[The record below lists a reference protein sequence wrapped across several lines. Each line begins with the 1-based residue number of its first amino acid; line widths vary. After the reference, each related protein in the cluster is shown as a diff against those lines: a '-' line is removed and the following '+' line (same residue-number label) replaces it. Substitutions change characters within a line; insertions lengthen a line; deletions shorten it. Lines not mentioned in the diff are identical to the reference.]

1 MFYKRFQMFSGVLRI
16 FSGCSQDG
24 LRRSQIYTFSDVLTC
39 YQDVHIYVLRCS
51 HMLIDVLSCS
61 LDVLKMFSGRSR
73 DVIIRIS

>member
-1 MFYKRFQMFSGVLRI
+1 M

-24 LRRSQIYTFSDVLTC
+24 LRRSQIYTFSDVFTC
-39 YQDVHIYVLRCS
+39 YQDVFTDVHIHVFRCS